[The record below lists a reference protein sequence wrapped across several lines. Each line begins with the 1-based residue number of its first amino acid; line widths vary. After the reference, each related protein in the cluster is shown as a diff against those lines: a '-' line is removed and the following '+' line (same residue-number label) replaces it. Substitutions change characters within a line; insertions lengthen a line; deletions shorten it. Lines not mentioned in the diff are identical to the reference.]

1 MLLWIRSNHNPFR
14 FVYHYLLEQ
23 ALMGRGEKVL
33 VFMSHCLVED
43 QSQNMVKLFSGSLAS
58 T

>member
-1 MLLWIRSNHNPFR
+1 
-14 FVYHYLLEQ
+14 
-23 ALMGRGEKVL
+23 MGRGEKVL